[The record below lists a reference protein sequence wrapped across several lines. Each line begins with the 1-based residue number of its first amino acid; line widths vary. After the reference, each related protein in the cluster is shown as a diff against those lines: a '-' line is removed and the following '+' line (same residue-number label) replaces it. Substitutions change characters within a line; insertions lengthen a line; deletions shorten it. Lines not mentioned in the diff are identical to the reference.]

1 MQKSSVL
8 LSNNV
13 KEILARENPD
23 VKTETI
29 RFTRQLSGNPNEL
42 DKTQEGSTRSS
53 IKGRIQGWKMKV
65 MSQATRSCLIN
76 SGHSFTS
83 ISNGLTKIPKACLC
97 KIDSMLRDFW
107 WGKEEGKGKIYLKS
121 WDSIC
126 LPKGVGGL
134 RIKRMDDINRSLIAK
149 ANWNVLTNGDR
160 PWVRILKQNII
171 EPLPLWKQTP
181 PKKS

>member
-1 MQKSSVL
+1 
-8 LSNNV
+8 
-13 KEILARENPD
+13 
-23 VKTETI
+23 
-29 RFTRQLSGNPNEL
+29 
-42 DKTQEGSTRSS
+42 
-53 IKGRIQGWKMKV
+53 MKV

-107 WGKEEGKGKIYLKS
+107 WGKEEGKGKVYLKS

-134 RIKRMDDINRSLIAK
+134 RIRRMDDINRSLIAK
-149 ANWNVLTNGDR
+149 DN
-160 PWVRILKQNII
+160 
-171 EPLPLWKQTP
+171 
-181 PKKS
+181 